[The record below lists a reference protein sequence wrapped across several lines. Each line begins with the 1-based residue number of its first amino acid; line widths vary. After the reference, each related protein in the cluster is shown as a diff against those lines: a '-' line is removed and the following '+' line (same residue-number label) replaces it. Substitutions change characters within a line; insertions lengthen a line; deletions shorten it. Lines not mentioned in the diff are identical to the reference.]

1 VHAEH
6 GGEGPTSQQV
16 GLGRRPPETELPTA
30 PAALARALAQ
40 ALAQPVR
47 RRRQAVAEVVASDPA
62 FLDGWAALG
71 TLARDPLEAY
81 ACFRVG
87 YHRGLDALRA
97 AGWRGS
103 GLVRWSRPAN
113 RGFLRC
119 LHGLA
124 RAAEQLGAIDEA
136 VTAYRAV
143 ALLDESDPAEVHYR
157 LARLLSQK
165 GNRDEAR
172 REVLKSLEEAP
183 RFLDAHRLLLE
194 LVERSENHAKAAGD
208 GHGHPH

>member
-1 VHAEH
+1 VNEQS
-6 GGEGPTSQQV
+6 GGRGPGSQLV
-16 GLGRRPPETELPTA
+16 GLGRRPPETELPQA
-30 PAALARALAQ
+30 PASLARALSD

-47 RRRQAVAEVVASDPA
+47 QRRRAVAEVVASDPA

-71 TLARDPLEAY
+71 ALARDPVEAY

-103 GLVRWSRPAN
+103 GLVRWTRPAN

-124 RAAEQLGAIDEA
+124 RAAEALGE
-136 VTAYRAV
+136 T
-143 ALLDESDPAEVHYR
+143 
-157 LARLLSQK
+157 
-165 GNRDEAR
+165 DEAR
-172 REVLKSLEEAP
+172 RCQV
-183 RFLDAHRLLLE
+183 FLRQLDPAWPPDDLD
-194 LVERSENHAKAAGD
+194 ER
-208 GHGHPH
+208 